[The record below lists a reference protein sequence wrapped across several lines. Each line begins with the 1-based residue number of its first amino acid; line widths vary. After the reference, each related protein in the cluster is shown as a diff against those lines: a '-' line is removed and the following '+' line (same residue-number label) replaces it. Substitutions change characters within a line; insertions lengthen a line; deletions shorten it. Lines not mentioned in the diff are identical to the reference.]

1 MPNLLPDQAS
11 PNPIREHRYSVS
23 VTWQGNRGTGTSAYS
38 AYGRDH
44 QIAAEGK
51 SPIAGSADP
60 AFRGDRTRWN
70 PEDLF
75 VASVSTCHQL
85 WYLHLAADAG
95 IVVTAYADQAE
106 GVMEEYADGSGRFVR
121 VVLRPVVTIAAGS
134 DPTKAEAAHEPAH
147 HGCFIANS
155 VNFPVRC
162 EPRIVVE
169 SA

>member
-1 MPNLLPDQAS
+1 VGNAAAS
-11 PNPIREHRYSVS
+11 RRS
-23 VTWQGNRGTGTSAYS
+23 RGTDARDG

-44 QIAAEGK
+44 EITADGK

-75 VASVSTCHQL
+75 VASVSACHQL

-121 VVLRPVVTIAAGS
+121 VVLRPVVTLAAGS
-134 DPTKAEAAHEPAH
+134 DVARAADLHHIAH
-147 HGCFIANS
+147 KKCFIANS
-155 VNFPVRC
+155 VNCPVIC
-162 EPRIVVE
+162 EPRIVV
-169 SA
+169 AD

>member
-1 MPNLLPDQAS
+1 MPNPVRD
-11 PNPIREHRYSVS
+11 HRYAVS
-23 VTWQGNRGTGTSAYS
+23 VTWQGNRGTGTSAYG
-38 AYGRDH
+38 AYGRDYE
-44 QIAAEGK
+44 ITADGK

-60 AFRGDRTRWN
+60 AFRGDRARWN

-121 VVLRPVVTIAAGS
+121 VVLRPVVTLAAGS
-134 DPTKAEAAHEPAH
+134 DVVLAEALHAVAHEK
-147 HGCFIANS
+147 CFIANS
-155 VNFPVRC
+155 VNCPVVY
-162 EPRIVVE
+162 EPRIVV
-169 SA
+169 AD